1 MFKLSAVA
9 IALAVGGA
17 GAALADV
24 APMAAGDNGRVVCRR
39 IVATGSVMATET
51 LCRPEAAWKR
61 GADGNTKAER
71 EYWEE
76 RLPDAKTM
84 GESIETGMAKWDKL
98 PALKARNGHLPYSQ
112 LVESVEKIL
121 RRKECQLPGQSAKA
135 FDIEVPY
142 AVLMGADGKVQ
153 RVLVSQMNCPALE
166 SLVGFTVLA
175 RAERGDFTGTGNA
188 QPRWYGDKINFS
200 LQ

>member
-1 MFKLSAVA
+1 MLKLSGVAAV
-9 IALAVGGA
+9 LAFGCA

-24 APMAAGDNGRVVCRR
+24 APMSAGDHGRVVCRR
-39 IVATGSVMATET
+39 VVATGSLMAKET
-51 LCRPEAAWKR
+51 LCRPETAWKR

-76 RLPDAKTM
+76 ILPQAKTA

-98 PALKARNGHLPYSQ
+98 PALKAKPGHLPYSQ

-121 RRKECQLPGQSAKA
+121 RRKECQLPGQSPKA

-142 AVLMGADGKVQ
+142 AVLMAPDGKVQ

-175 RAERGDFTGTGNA
+175 RAERGDFQAG
-188 QPRWYGDKINFS
+188 GDT
-200 LQ
+200 